1 MSLLCA
7 LWKACEDPVRPGRAG
22 VTCTRRGVSG
32 VHLTGQAGL
41 WYESEMS
48 PERST
53 VPEQREAWRWA
64 GLIPA
69 ALAACA
75 GGVDLLALAGLGGAF
90 ASIVTGNL
98 VSTGYGLGT
107 ANMAL
112 AAPAGIS
119 VVCFTVGVVASTQ
132 VWRHRPEAVIGLLL
146 TELVLLAGLATGW
159 ILTGAHPGPVA
170 SFVLLGVASVA
181 MGGQSVAALRLKAS
195 TTYMTGT
202 LVSVLQ
208 DVVTGRAG
216 RRRAALRQLAALVA
230 GACAAAALL
239 RPVPWA
245 VPLLPVVLLALSIGL
260 VVAERAAIR

>member
-1 MSLLCA
+1 
-7 LWKACEDPVRPGRAG
+7 
-22 VTCTRRGVSG
+22 
-32 VHLTGQAGL
+32 
-41 WYESEMS
+41 MS

-53 VPEQREAWRWA
+53 ASERAAWRWA
-64 GLIPA
+64 GVVPA

-98 VSTGYGLGT
+98 VTTGYGIGT
-107 ANMAL
+107 ADVAL
-112 AAPAGIS
+112 AAPPGIS
-119 VVCFTVGVVASTQ
+119 VVCFTVGVVASTR

-146 TELVLLAGLATGW
+146 AELVLLAGVAAGW
-159 ILTGAHPGPVA
+159 ILTGAHPGPVV
-170 SFVLLGVASVA
+170 SFVLLGAASAA

-216 RRRAALRQLAALVA
+216 RRRSALRQLAALVA

-239 RPVPWA
+239 HPARWA
-245 VPLLPVVLLALSIGL
+245 VPLLPLVLLAVSIGL
-260 VVAERAAIR
+260 VVADRPAIR